1 MTTTL
6 TKHGELRVTQRSAR
20 EDANLYAD
28 RAYRNGKKPE
38 TFTYSK
44 FVAYLNKVA
53 SRSVAGAQ
61 LRIFN
66 NQIFVFSPD
75 NELITVLNVPSIYT
89 NKKFKINYPA
99 PKRT

>member
-1 MTTTL
+1 VTTTL

-20 EDANLYAD
+20 EDASLYAD

-38 TFTYSK
+38 IFTYSK

-61 LRIFN
+61 LRVFN

-89 NKKFKINYPA
+89 NKKFT
-99 PKRT
+99 R